1 MMPKITHDPRKA
13 AGLKGVDAGQP
24 PKTAFDPAKMKTLRG
39 PAQGKHLVQGAK
51 RLQVPGKGRA
61 R

>member
-1 MMPKITHDPRKA
+1 MPKLTHDPRIA
-13 AGLKGVDAGQP
+13 AGLKGGDAGKP
-24 PKTAFDPAKMKTLRG
+24 VTAAFDPAKLKG
-39 PAQGKHLVQGAK
+39 PKGPLAGKHLVQGAK